1 MPAEALHERVR
12 LLAMS
17 IAQTPLSV
25 LRMKKIAINRV
36 LELQGFRLTAYMGAE
51 TDVVV
56 HRSDEVNIVK
66 AAIEADGFK
75 ETLRKF
81 NAGEL
86 LE

>member
-36 LELQGFRLTAYMGAE
+36 LELQGFRHTAYMGAE

-56 HRSDEVNIVK
+56 HHSDEVNIVK

-75 ETLRKF
+75 ETLRRF

>member
-56 HRSDEVNIVK
+56 HHSDEVNIVK
-66 AAIEADGFK
+66 AAIESDGFK

>member
-51 TDVVV
+51 TDVGV
-56 HRSDEVNIVK
+56 HHSDEVNIVK

-75 ETLRKF
+75 ETLSRF